1 MTAVVLFDFGGTL
14 DADGIRWSVRFH
26 DAYRVVGGQLDLA
39 AFEPLFQRSDELLAG
54 LPGVRRLGFRDT
66 IDAQARLLAR
76 LLPDTRSV
84 SWAKIAERFHTQS
97 VAMIERNRP
106 LLERLGA
113 SYRLGMVSNFT
124 GNLAPCLEELD
135 LARLFKIALDSAVE
149 GIEKPDQRLFSRALA
164 ALDVSPADAWMVGDN
179 FEADIQPARA
189 LGLRACWIVPAGRRA
204 PSSAKGIARVARL
217 IDLEAVLGSSEATAG
232 RAKR

>member
-1 MTAVVLFDFGGTL
+1 MTAVLFDFGGTL

-26 DAYRVVGGQLDLA
+26 DAYRAAGGQLDFA
-39 AFEPLFQRSDELLAG
+39 AFEPLFQRSDEWLAG

-84 SWAKIAERFHTQS
+84 SWARIAERFHSQS

-106 LLERLGA
+106 LLERLGGN
-113 SYRLGMVSNFT
+113 YRLGMISNFT

-135 LARLFKIALDSAVE
+135 LAHFFPVALDSAVE
-149 GIEKPDQRLFSRALA
+149 GTEKPDQRLFGRALA
-164 ALDVSPADAWMVGDN
+164 ALDVPPADAWMVGDN
-179 FEADIQPARA
+179 FDADIQPARA
-189 LGLRACWIVPAGRRA
+189 LGLRVCWVAPAERPA
-204 PSSAKGIARVARL
+204 PASAEGIARVARL